1 MKTIN
6 DEPILVDTEGL
17 VKRLESLQDD
27 ISEIMRTLSG
37 WDKVLLYG
45 DMPHARSNLT
55 FAKTSLDEAHDHLSE
70 CIVKIL
76 EGK

>member
-1 MKTIN
+1 MN
-6 DEPILVDTEGL
+6 NEPILVDTEGL

-27 ISEIMRTLSG
+27 ISETMRTLSG

-45 DMPHARSNLT
+45 NMPHARSNLAYT
-55 FAKTSLDEAHDHLSE
+55 KTSLDEAHDHLSD
-70 CIVKIL
+70 CIVNVL

>member
-1 MKTIN
+1 MKTMN
-6 DEPILVDTEGL
+6 NEPILVDTEGL
-17 VKRLESLQDD
+17 VKRLESLQDN

-45 DMPHARSNLT
+45 NMPHARSNLT
-55 FAKTSLDEAHDHLSE
+55 FAKTSLDEAHDYLSD
-70 CIVKIL
+70 CIMKVL

>member
-27 ISEIMRTLSG
+27 VSEMMRTLSG
-37 WDKVLLYG
+37 WDKVLLYSN
-45 DMPHARSNLT
+45 MPHARSNLT
-55 FAKTSLDEAHDHLSE
+55 YAKTALDEAHDHLSD
-70 CIVKIL
+70 CIVNAL